1 MELKRLK
8 IFFIFMTA
16 YSIVF
21 NILHGLIYKTV
32 QERISDQAFLFN
44 IFEGIYLLISL
55 IPILIIIK
63 ILFKNIINDD
73 VLNTVIYILFLSILF
88 IIYIA
93 SLNTYYLCNIL
104 YVLEVIMI
112 TIIMKIIKTYICYRS
127 LNILSY
133 IYLLLSIIPYAFLRF
148 HIGYLDYRSNVSSNL
163 VTIYSYAESIIS
175 LIMPFIGYFVII
187 LYLSWYGKINRS
199 QPTETPVMIN
209 GQSEG
214 I

>member
-73 VLNTVIYILFLSILF
+73 VLNTVIYILFLQYPICTRSDYDNHHNENYKDLHMLSFFKYSFLYLPI
-88 IIYIA
+88 IIY
-93 SLNTYYLCNIL
+93 NTVC
-104 YVLEVIMI
+104 
-112 TIIMKIIKTYICYRS
+112 
-127 LNILSY
+127 
-133 IYLLLSIIPYAFLRF
+133 
-148 HIGYLDYRSNVSSNL
+148 VS
-163 VTIYSYAESIIS
+163 
-175 LIMPFIGYFVII
+175 
-187 LYLSWYGKINRS
+187 
-199 QPTETPVMIN
+199 
-209 GQSEG
+209 
-214 I
+214 